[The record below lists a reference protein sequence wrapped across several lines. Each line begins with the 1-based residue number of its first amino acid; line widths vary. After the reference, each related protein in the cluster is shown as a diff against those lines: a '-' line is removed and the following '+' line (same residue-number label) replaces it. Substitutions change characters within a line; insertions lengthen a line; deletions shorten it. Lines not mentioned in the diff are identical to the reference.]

1 MVGYGVGGLGWV
13 FGYGVMGVELGGK
26 GKGVWEYMEVGLLFF
41 GVGRGV
47 GDDDVVVVG
56 EGDGVDEVVRKLGG
70 VGMGKGGG
78 LVYGRSEVER

>member
-1 MVGYGVGGLGWV
+1 
-13 FGYGVMGVELGGK
+13 
-26 GKGVWEYMEVGLLFF
+26 MEVGLLFF